1 MDKVLGIIFLLATI
15 LMGSIQNGKIALDK
29 TWIIAVMVAQIASW
43 LGYINLLDTEKRYKI
58 GLTVISLC
66 VVCIVGFFYIVRMKN

>member
-15 LMGSIQNGKIALDK
+15 LMGLIQNGKIALDK
-29 TWIIAVMVAQIASW
+29 TWIIVVMVAQIASW

-58 GLTVISLC
+58 GLTVLSLC
-66 VVCIVGFFYIVRMKN
+66 VVCIIGFFYIVKMKN